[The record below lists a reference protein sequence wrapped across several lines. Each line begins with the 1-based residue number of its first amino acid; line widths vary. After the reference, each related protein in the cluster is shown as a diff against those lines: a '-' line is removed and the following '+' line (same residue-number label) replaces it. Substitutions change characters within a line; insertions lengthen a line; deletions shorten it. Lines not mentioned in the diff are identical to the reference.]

1 MINLAKSELVLV
13 GNIMN
18 VEGLACILDCRVS
31 SLRIKCLGLP
41 LGASFKAKSIW
52 DDIIEKV
59 ECHLVGWKKMIYLS
73 KGGRFT
79 LIKSTLFNLPT
90 YFMSLFSFPVGVANR
105 LK

>member
-52 DDIIEKV
+52 DDIIEKIELFGWLENYVLV
-59 ECHLVGWKKMIYLS
+59 EGLESC
-73 KGGRFT
+73 FD
-79 LIKSTLFNLPT
+79 
-90 YFMSLFSFPVGVANR
+90 
-105 LK
+105 